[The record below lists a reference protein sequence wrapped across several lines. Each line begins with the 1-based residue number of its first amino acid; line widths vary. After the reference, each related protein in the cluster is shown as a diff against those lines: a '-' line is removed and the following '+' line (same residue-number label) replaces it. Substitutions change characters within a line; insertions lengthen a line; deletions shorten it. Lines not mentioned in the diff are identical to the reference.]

1 MKNTQTINKI
11 NQNMHK
17 ITLPYIDYGMILLY
31 NINIITLG
39 GVCLYINVAYV
50 DDENPNLEDLTVPI
64 KVNNCGYY
72 RVHTTPVIETPHPE
86 GRNDYQLLYIASGKG
101 YFYFKGSKEPTVVT
115 KGNMVLFR
123 PKEPQVYYY
132 YAVDKTEVYWVHFT
146 GWKVE
151 EYLERYELPKEEN
164 VFFTG
169 VSPDYPWIYNQ
180 IIRELQL
187 QRENYEDMIRL
198 FLRHIF
204 LTINRYI
211 KEGKQ
216 TKNDTINDIERA
228 VHYFNEN
235 YSKPISIEQYA
246 SEHLMSVNWFI
257 HNFKNVMKVPPMQYI
272 VSLRIA
278 AAKGYLENSNKNI
291 TEIANTIGYDNALY
305 FSRLFRKYTG
315 VTPSEYRKRSKI
327 IAENQKNE

>member
-1 MKNTQTINKI
+1 M
-11 NQNMHK
+11 
-17 ITLPYIDYGMILLY
+17 
-31 NINIITLG
+31 G
-39 GVCLYINVAYV
+39 GDFLYINVAYV
-50 DDENPNLEDLTVPI
+50 DDENPNIEDLSIPLKI
-64 KVNNCGYY
+64 NNCGYY

-101 YFYFKGSKEPTVVT
+101 YFYFKGSENATVVT

-151 EYLERYELPKEEN
+151 EYLDRYELPKEEN

-257 HNFKNVMKVPPMQYI
+257 HNFKNVMKIPPMQYI

-291 TEIANTIGYDNALY
+291 TEIANTVGYDNALY
-305 FSRLFRKYTG
+305 FSRLFKKYTG
-315 VTPSEYRKRSKI
+315 MTPSEYRERSKFLT
-327 IAENQKNE
+327 ENQKNE

>member
-1 MKNTQTINKI
+1 M
-11 NQNMHK
+11 
-17 ITLPYIDYGMILLY
+17 
-31 NINIITLG
+31 
-39 GVCLYINVAYV
+39 YINVAYV
-50 DDENPNLEDLTVPI
+50 DDENPNIEDLSIPLKI
-64 KVNNCGYY
+64 NNCGYY

-101 YFYFKGSKEPTVVT
+101 YFYFKGSENATVVT

-151 EYLERYELPKEEN
+151 EYLDRYELPKEEN

-272 VSLRIA
+272 VSLRIS

-291 TEIANTIGYDNALY
+291 AEIAATVGYDNALY

-315 VTPSEYRKRSKI
+315 VTPTEYRKRSKI
-327 IAENQKNE
+327 LIENQKNV

>member
-1 MKNTQTINKI
+1 M
-11 NQNMHK
+11 
-17 ITLPYIDYGMILLY
+17 
-31 NINIITLG
+31 G
-39 GVCLYINVAYV
+39 GDCLYINVAYV
-50 DDENPNLEDLTVPI
+50 DDENPNIEDLSIPLKI
-64 KVNNCGYY
+64 NNCGYY

-101 YFYFKGSKEPTVVT
+101 YFYFKGSENATVVT

-151 EYLERYELPKEEN
+151 EYLDRYELPKEEN

-235 YSKPISIEQYA
+235 YSKPISIEEYA

-278 AAKGYLENSNKNI
+278 AAKGYLENSGKNI
-291 TEIANTIGYDNALY
+291 TEIANTVGYDNALY

-327 IAENQKNE
+327 ITENQKNK

>member
-17 ITLPYIDYGMILLY
+17 ITLPYIDYDMILLY

-86 GRNDYQLLYIASGKG
+86 GRNDYQLLYIESGKG

>member
-1 MKNTQTINKI
+1 M
-11 NQNMHK
+11 
-17 ITLPYIDYGMILLY
+17 
-31 NINIITLG
+31 G
-39 GVCLYINVAYV
+39 GDCLYINVAYV
-50 DDENPNLEDLTVPI
+50 DDENPNIEDLSIPLKI
-64 KVNNCGYY
+64 NNCGYY

-101 YFYFKGSKEPTVVT
+101 YFYFKGSENATVVT

-151 EYLERYELPKEEN
+151 EYLDRYELPKEEN

-198 FLRHIF
+198 FLHHIF

-278 AAKGYLENSNKNI
+278 AAKGYLENSGKNI
-291 TEIANTIGYDNALY
+291 TEIANTVGYDNALY

-327 IAENQKNE
+327 ITENQKNK

>member
-1 MKNTQTINKI
+1 M
-11 NQNMHK
+11 
-17 ITLPYIDYGMILLY
+17 
-31 NINIITLG
+31 
-39 GVCLYINVAYV
+39 YINVAYV
-50 DDENPNLEDLTVPI
+50 DDENPNIEDLSTPI
-64 KVNNCGYY
+64 KINNCGYY

-86 GRNDYQLLYIASGKG
+86 GRNDYQLLYIAAGKG
-101 YFYFKGSKEPTVVT
+101 YFYFKGNKKATVVE

-132 YAVDKTEVYWVHFT
+132 YAKDKTEVYWVHFT

-151 EYLERYELPKEEN
+151 QYLDSYELPKKEN

-187 QRENYEDMIRL
+187 QRENYEDVIKL
-198 FLRHIF
+198 FMHHIF

-211 KEGKQ
+211 KEGRQ
-216 TKNDTINDIERA
+216 SKNETISDIERA

-235 YSKPISIEQYA
+235 FSKPISIEQYA
-246 SEHLMSVNWFI
+246 LEHLMSVNWFI
-257 HNFKNVMKVPPMQYI
+257 HSFKEVMKVPPMQYI
-272 VSLRIA
+272 VSLRIS

-291 TEIANTIGYDNALY
+291 TEISNIVGYENALY
-305 FSRLFRKYTG
+305 FSRLFKKYTG
-315 VTPSEYRKRSKI
+315 VTPSEYKMKHKSKT
-327 IAENQKNE
+327 KNKSKK